1 MNNATQSGAPFLLV
15 TSWIHTHVYLDVSK
29 EFKGRSKHGIYG
41 DAVEELD
48 WSVGEILKHLDKIG
62 ARENTLVYFT
72 SDHGGHLE
80 LERLGGYNGIFKGK
94 PCCRQSKLKKKDD
107 IHCLWD

>member
-80 LERLGGYNGIFKGK
+80 LGRLGGYNGIFKGK
-94 PCCRQSKLKKKDD
+94 PCCRRPKFKKKD